1 MNISDSRVNLIQGS
15 VIYMK
20 KMSNSK
26 RGFTLTEILIV
37 TAIVVIVSA
46 AAFTGVAITLSRA
59 RETQKNLKE
68 NNGDNFEN
76 AARSEVD
83 AINKDAADFA
93 EIPSYKPK
101 DSEATEEES
110 SSDENSDEST
120 NGGGDVDP
128 KTTPTPLPTNTPT
141 PKPSETSATTTAHN
155 NGGGSG
161 TVTFS
166 GQTITR
172 GTAGSGVMSIDQ
184 NQDGSTTI
192 GLLYNQWNDGSVQVW
207 KNNNGTYDIK
217 GLNNG
222 GNVIGNALNSTGVAF
237 DWNPINNND
246 RFTLTPDQVTALESV
261 YGIEFN

>member
-1 MNISDSRVNLIQGS
+1 MNVSDSRVNLIQGS

-20 KMSNSK
+20 KMSSSK

-46 AAFTGVAITLSRA
+46 AAFAGVAITLSRA

-101 DSEATEEES
+101 DSEATEES
-110 SSDENSDEST
+110 SEDENSDEDT
-120 NGGGDVDP
+120 NGGGGDVDP
-128 KTTPTPLPTNTPT
+128 KDTPTPLPTNTT
-141 PKPSETSATTTAHN
+141 KPSETSATTTAHN

-161 TVTFS
+161 TVTATVNANAS
-166 GQTITR
+166 VGVR
-172 GTAGSGVMSIDQ
+172 GLTNNS
-184 NQDGSTTI
+184 DGTTSMT
-192 GLLYNQWNDGSVQVW
+192 LAY
-207 KNNNGTYDIK
+207 
-217 GLNNG
+217 NG
-222 GNVIGNALNSTGVAF
+222 GNEITQVNVRKNDDDTYSLYIDSDANNPIGAVIGYEESNKWCATRQWLDLPENQWKKLENTYG
-237 DWNPINNND
+237 
-246 RFTLTPDQVTALESV
+246 FTR
-261 YGIEFN
+261 N